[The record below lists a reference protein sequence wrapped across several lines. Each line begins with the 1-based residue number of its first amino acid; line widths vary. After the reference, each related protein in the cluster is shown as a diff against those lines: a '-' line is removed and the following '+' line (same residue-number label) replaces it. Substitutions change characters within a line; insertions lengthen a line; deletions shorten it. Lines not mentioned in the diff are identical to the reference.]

1 MKRYTLSF
9 IVLILAIGIP
19 FLLINPSQ
27 KNAMS
32 GDERVT
38 RELLL
43 TTLDQ
48 VIQIAEENNYKPI
61 ENTNQMYRGA
71 IKGALASLNDTYT
84 YYVLMREHRR
94 AVENLYNAEFGG
106 LGVQIYPDS
115 QGFIK
120 ISKPIPNTPAA
131 QANLQA
137 GDYITKVNGQRIHI
151 SEKTGMTL
159 DDVVDLLRG
168 RLDTDVTI
176 TIQRKFIDPFDVT
189 LTRGKI
195 PINSV
200 KSTMLDGNI
209 GYIRITGF
217 IGSRRTSG
225 TEEDF
230 NAALKAHKDA
240 GMEALILDLRNNQG
254 GLLNAAYHIADAFI
268 NEGVIVSTK
277 GRKSE
282 FNAAYEATGD
292 LLCPLEIPLVVLV
305 NEYSA
310 SASEIVAGAIKDTRR
325 GILVGQ
331 KTYGKGVVQKRYELL
346 DGASMSLTISAYYT
360 PNGTS
365 INEVGISPQVSI
377 TDEVPDEI
385 EGIMLRKI
393 DASNTTAS
401 NIFREFVTKWID
413 DNYTQPGEIPK
424 DFSLLETELPKLQE
438 TLKKERVQISLKW
451 LSQRAEQLFNFHVG
465 IEQIVDLAHDQ
476 QLQEAIRII
485 SNNEVEK
492 YLNPPVEETEPPSTT
507 HAKTPVEPEATA
519 EE

>member
-1 MKRYTLSF
+1 MRRYTLSF
-9 IVLILAIGIP
+9 IVLVLAIGIP
-19 FLLINPSQ
+19 FLLINPSE
-27 KNAMS
+27 KNAIS

-38 RELLL
+38 KAMLLD
-43 TTLDQ
+43 TLDQ
-48 VIQIAEENNYKPI
+48 VVQIAEANSYKPI
-61 ENTNQMYRGA
+61 EDANQMYRGA
-71 IKGALASLNDTYT
+71 IKGALASLEETYT
-84 YYVLMREHRR
+84 YYVLKREHKR

-106 LGVQIYPDS
+106 LGVQIYPDHR
-115 QGFIK
+115 GFIK

-131 QANLQA
+131 RANLQA
-137 GDYITKVNGQRIHI
+137 GDYITKVNGQRIHL
-151 SEKTGMTL
+151 SQKTGMTL

-168 RLDTDVTI
+168 RLGTDVTI

-195 PINSV
+195 PIKSV
-200 KSTMLDGNI
+200 KSTMLDGSI
-209 GYIRITGF
+209 GYIQIKGF
-217 IGSRRTSG
+217 IGSRRTEG

-230 NAALKAHKDA
+230 NIALKAHEAA
-240 GMEALILDLRNNQG
+240 GMKALILDLRDNQG

-277 GRKSE
+277 GRKNE
-282 FNAAYEATGD
+282 FNEEYPATSN
-292 LLCPLEIPLVVLV
+292 LLCPPDIPLVVLV

-365 INEVGISPQVSI
+365 IDEVGITPQVAI
-377 TDEVPDEI
+377 ADETPDEI
-385 EGIMLRKI
+385 EGIMLRKV
-393 DASNTTAS
+393 DASDTLRDF
-401 NIFREFVTKWID
+401 ITKWID
-413 DNYTQPGEIPK
+413 DHYTDPGEIPK
-424 DFSLLETELPKLQE
+424 DFSLLELELPKLQQMLE
-438 TLKKERVQISLKW
+438 AERIHVSLKW
-451 LSQRAEQLFNFHVG
+451 LKQRAERFFNSHVG
-465 IEQIVDLAHDQ
+465 IEQVVNLAHDR

-485 SNNEVEK
+485 HNNEVEK
-492 YLNPPVEETEPPSTT
+492 YLDPPEETEPPSTT
-507 HAKTPVEPEATA
+507 HANTPVEPETTT

>member
-19 FLLINPSQ
+19 FLLINPNE

-32 GDERVT
+32 GDAHVT
-38 RELLL
+38 KATLLA
-43 TTLDQ
+43 TLDQ
-48 VIQIAEENNYKPI
+48 VIQIAEANNYKPI
-61 ENTNQMYRGA
+61 EDTNQMYRGA

-84 YYVLMREHRR
+84 YYVLKREHQR

-106 LGVQIYPDS
+106 LGVQIYPDHR
-115 QGFIK
+115 GFIK

-131 QANLQA
+131 RANLQA
-137 GDYITKVNGQRIHI
+137 GDYITKVNGQRIHL

-159 DDVVDLLRG
+159 PDVVDLLRG
-168 RLDTDVTI
+168 RLGTDVTI
-176 TIQRKFIDPFDVT
+176 TVQRKFIDPFDVT

-195 PINSV
+195 PINSI
-200 KSTMLDGNI
+200 KPTMLAGDI

-217 IGSRRTSG
+217 IGSRRTEG

-230 NAALKAHKDA
+230 NDALEGHKAA
-240 GMEALILDLRNNQG
+240 GMKALILDLRDNQG

-268 NEGVIVSTK
+268 DEGIIVSTQ

-282 FNAAYEATGD
+282 FNEAYPATSK
-292 LLCPLEIPLVVLV
+292 LLCPEDIPLIVLV

-346 DGASMSLTISAYYT
+346 DDGSMSLTISAYYT

-365 INEVGISPQVSI
+365 INGVGVSPQVPVA
-377 TDEVPDEI
+377 DETPDEI
-385 EGIMLRKI
+385 EGVMLRKM
-393 DASNTTAS
+393 DASDT
-401 NIFREFVTKWID
+401 FRDFVTKWID

-424 DFSLLETELPKLQE
+424 DFSLLEAELPKLQQ
-438 TLKKERVQISLKW
+438 TLEKERIHVSLKW
-451 LSQRAEQLFNFHVG
+451 LRQRAEQLFNFHVG
-465 IEQIVDLAHDQ
+465 IEQVVDLVHDR

-485 SNNEVEK
+485 NENEVEK
-492 YLNPPVEETEPPSTT
+492 YLNPPLQETEPPSTT
-507 HAKTPVEPEATA
+507 HANTPVEPEATT

>member
-1 MKRYTLSF
+1 MKRYTVSF

-19 FLLINPSQ
+19 FLLINPSG
-27 KNAMS
+27 KHAIS

-38 RELLL
+38 KARLLA
-43 TTLDQ
+43 TLDQ
-48 VIQIAEENNYKPI
+48 VVQIAEANSYKPI
-61 ENTNQMYRGA
+61 EDTNQMYRGA
-71 IKGALASLNDTYT
+71 IKGALASLEETYT
-84 YYVLMREHRR
+84 YYVLKREHQR

-106 LGVQIYPDS
+106 LGVQIYPDHR
-115 QGFIK
+115 GFIK

-137 GDYITKVNGQRIHI
+137 GDYITKVNGQRIHL

-159 DDVVDLLRG
+159 PDVVDLLRG
-168 RLDTDVTI
+168 RLGTDVTI
-176 TIQRKFIDPFDVT
+176 TVQRKFIDPFDVT

-200 KSTMLDGNI
+200 KSTMLDQDI

-217 IGSRRTSG
+217 IGSRRTEG

-230 NAALKAHKDA
+230 NKALEAHKDA
-240 GMEALILDLRNNQG
+240 GMKALILDLRDNHG

-268 NEGVIVSTK
+268 NEGLIVSTK
-277 GRKSE
+277 GRNSE
-282 FNAAYEATGD
+282 FNEDYPATSE
-292 LLCPLEIPLVVLV
+292 LLCPLDIPLVILV

-331 KTYGKGVVQKRYELL
+331 KTYGKGRVQKRYELL
-346 DGASMSLTISAYYT
+346 DGASMSLTISTYYT

-365 INEVGISPQVSI
+365 IDEVGITPQVPV
-377 TDEVPDEI
+377 TDETHDEV
-385 EGIMLRKI
+385 EGVMLRKM
-393 DASNTTAS
+393 DASDT
-401 NIFREFVTKWID
+401 FRDFVTKWID
-413 DNYTQPGEIPK
+413 DNYTQPGEMPK
-424 DFSLLETELPKLQE
+424 DFSLLESELPKLQQKLE
-438 TLKKERVQISLKW
+438 EERIHVSLKW
-451 LSQRAEQLFNFHVG
+451 LRQRAEQLFNFHVG
-465 IEQIVDLAHDQ
+465 IEQIVNLVHDR

-485 SNNEVEK
+485 NDNEVEK
-492 YLNPPVEETEPPSTT
+492 YLNPPPEEMEPPSTT
-507 HAKTPVEPEATA
+507 YTDTPVEPEATA

>member
-1 MKRYTLSF
+1 MRRYTLSF

-19 FLLINPSQ
+19 FLLINPSE

-38 RELLL
+38 REMLLA
-43 TTLDQ
+43 TLDQ
-48 VIQIAEENNYKPI
+48 VIQIAKENNYKPI
-61 ENTNQMYRGA
+61 EDTNQMYRGA
-71 IKGALASLNDTYT
+71 IKGALASLNHTYT
-84 YYVLMREHRR
+84 YYVLKREHQR

-106 LGVQIYPDS
+106 LGVQIYPDYR
-115 QGFIK
+115 GFIK

-131 QANLQA
+131 RANLQA
-137 GDYITKVNGQRIHI
+137 GDYITQVNGQRIHI

-176 TIQRKFIDPFDVT
+176 TIQRKFIEPFDVT

-195 PINSV
+195 PIHSV
-200 KSTMLDGNI
+200 KSTMLDGNV

-217 IGSRRTSG
+217 IGSRRTAG

-230 NAALKAHKDA
+230 NNALEAHKAA
-240 GMEALILDLRNNQG
+240 GMKALILDLRDNQG

-268 NEGVIVSTK
+268 NEGIIVSTK
-277 GRKSE
+277 GRKNE
-282 FNAAYEATGD
+282 FNEEYPATPD
-292 LLCPLEIPLVVLV
+292 LLCPQDIPIVVLV

-346 DGASMSLTISAYYT
+346 DSASMSLTISTYYT

-365 INEVGISPQVSI
+365 IDEVGISPQVAI

-385 EGIMLRKI
+385 EGIMLRKM
-393 DASNTTAS
+393 DVSDT
-401 NIFREFVTKWID
+401 FRNFVTKWID

-424 DFSLLETELPKLQE
+424 DFSMLEAELPKLQQ
-438 TLKKERVQISLKW
+438 TLEKERIHVSLKW
-451 LSQRAEQLFNFHVG
+451 LRQRAERLFNFHVG
-465 IEQIVDLAHDQ
+465 IEQIVDLTHDQ

-485 SNNEVEK
+485 NNNEVEK
-492 YLNPPVEETEPPSTT
+492 YLNPPLEETQPPSTT
-507 HAKTPVEPEATA
+507 HANTPAEPEATA